1 MGGIGEQSPRPL
13 LLAHRCRY
21 ASAQGRDRQMDRH
34 GRCRRRHSPKEGG
47 RDMSLLAAIRKLWH
61 SIAPRTRSD
70 VEEEFRSTL
79 DAYQED
85 LIGQGLSEEQAR
97 RKACIDL
104 GQPAAQ
110 NETYRDAIGLRFF
123 DELGGDIR
131 YGLRALR
138 RNPGFGAVAVLSL
151 ALGIGATT
159 AMFSLIYAVLLHPFP
174 YADADRI
181 MNPHLVDEQHPDVFQ
196 WFSLSEAQLDD
207 LRLAAPVDSVL
218 GFTNGHLEITNDGLP
233 EDISG
238 VYLTDNAETFLGVRP
253 LFGRMIEPF
262 DAGQAV
268 VVLNYRFWQRRFGS
282 DPHVI
287 GRMLEM
293 DHAPYTI
300 VGVMPRS
307 FAFNDFG
314 GVGDVYLPASL
325 MDAVANGPA
334 RTYLPWIKLR
344 PHVTVATANAALEP
358 IVREIMKIHSEASLA
373 WHLGLQPIIVPYQ
386 QDLGRT
392 LALLLAGVV
401 LLLIIGCA
409 NCSILLLARGRT
421 RRHELAIRTAI
432 GASRWRIVRQLVV
445 EAVVISCTGA
455 VLGVAASYWLAR
467 LPLLLSPDS
476 FPAESVIRINAS
488 VLAFSV
494 ALALLCGILFG
505 LVPALRLSRHDSA
518 CMLPGRQIAVVAP
531 PAKHRWSVLI
541 AAQVALTLLLM
552 ATAGTAIRGFLRLTQ
567 MPLGYDPTNVMQL
580 GISLHVDNLAEWS
593 RLQSREARAAYIEQI
608 RQKIAAVPG
617 VSTVAVGVDATPPFS
632 DPVDTESSF
641 NIDGTGDREQPQARV
656 MLVSQQYF
664 AALRI
669 PLLQG
674 RVWNADENTRGDFL
688 AVVNHAFV
696 TRYLSS
702 SNALGRQLRIP
713 ALPFQNRFTASSAQS
728 TAWRQII
735 GVVGDARN
743 DGIGRPVVPAIYLP
757 YTTLMRQYVE
767 FFVRTQG
774 DPLTY
779 LHSIRAAVAS
789 VASDQQISNGAFTL
803 NEAIEH
809 DAQYSRQR
817 LFSILFGVFS
827 AMALALALVGTF
839 SVVAYSVAQRTTE
852 FGVRLALGAPRMHVL
867 WVAGRIALVSVAA
880 GIVIGLAFDSFLGA
894 VLAHWMQSAFAA
906 GSLFAAAALL
916 ALGAVLACLLPAR
929 HAVAVPPAEALRY
942 E

>member
-1 MGGIGEQSPRPL
+1 
-13 LLAHRCRY
+13 
-21 ASAQGRDRQMDRH
+21 
-34 GRCRRRHSPKEGG
+34 
-47 RDMSLLAAIRKLWH
+47 MSLLAAIRKLWH
-61 SIAPRTRSD
+61 SVAPRSHSD

-85 LIGQGLSEEQAR
+85 LVRQGLPEEEAR
-97 RKACIDL
+97 RKARIDL

-110 NETYRDAIGLRFF
+110 NELYRDAIGLRLF
-123 DELGGDIR
+123 DELSGDIR
-131 YGLRALR
+131 YGLRALF
-138 RNPGFGAVAVLSL
+138 RNPGFAAVAVLSL

-181 MNPHLVDEQHPDVFQ
+181 MNPHFILAQHPDVFQ

-207 LRLAAPVDSVL
+207 LRLAAPIDSVL
-218 GFTNGHLEITNDGLP
+218 GFMNEHLEITNDGLP

-238 VYLTDNAETFLGVRP
+238 VYLTENAETFLGVRP

-262 DAGQAV
+262 DAGHPV
-268 VVLNYRFWQRRFGS
+268 VVLNYRFWQRRFGG

-287 GRMLEM
+287 GRTLEI

-300 VGVMPRS
+300 IGAMPRS
-307 FAFNDFG
+307 FAFNDIA

-325 MDAVANGPA
+325 MRAVANSPA
-334 RTYLPWIKLR
+334 PSYLPWIKLR
-344 PHVTVATANAALEP
+344 PHVTVAAANAALEP
-358 IVREIMKIHSEASLA
+358 IVREIMKIHSVASLA

-409 NCSILLLARGRT
+409 NCAILLLARGRT
-421 RRHELAIRTAI
+421 RQHELAIRTAI
-432 GASRWRIVRQLVV
+432 GASRWRIVRQLLV
-445 EAVVISCTGA
+445 EALVISCIGA
-455 VLGVAASYWLAR
+455 VLGVAASYWLAK

-476 FPAESVIRINAS
+476 FPAESFIRINAPIL
-488 VLAFSV
+488 VFSV

-505 LVPALRLSRHDSA
+505 LFPALRLSRRDSA
-518 CMLPGRQIAVVAP
+518 RMLPGRLIGVVAAP
-531 PAKHRWSVLI
+531 GNHRWSVLI

-567 MPLGYDPTNVMQL
+567 MPLGYNPANVMQL
-580 GISLHVDNLAEWS
+580 GISLHVDNPAEWS
-593 RLQSREARAAYIEQI
+593 RLQSREARASYIEQI

-617 VSTVAVGVDATPPFS
+617 VSTVAVGVDAMPPGADVQTSFI
-632 DPVDTESSF
+632 VDGGG
-641 NIDGTGDREQPQARV
+641 DGEQPQARV
-656 MLVSQQYF
+656 MLVDQRYF

-674 RVWNADENTRGDFL
+674 RVWTTDENSSGDFI
-688 AVVNHAFV
+688 AVVNRAFA

-713 ALPFQNRFTASSAQS
+713 SLPFQNRFTASSAQS

-743 DGIGRPVVPAIYLP
+743 DGSGRPVVPAIYLP

-774 DPLTY
+774 DPLTC

-803 NEAIEH
+803 NEAIER

-827 AMALALALVGTF
+827 AMALALALVGIF
-839 SVVAYSVAQRTTE
+839 SVVAYTVAQRTTE
-852 FGVRLALGAPRMHVL
+852 FGVRLALGAPRAHVL
-867 WVAGRIALVSVAA
+867 WVAAHIALVSAGA

-906 GSLFAAAALL
+906 SSLFAVAALL
-916 ALGAVLACLLPAR
+916 ALGALLACLLPAR
-929 HAVAVPPAEALRY
+929 HAIAVPPAEALRY

>member
-1 MGGIGEQSPRPL
+1 
-13 LLAHRCRY
+13 
-21 ASAQGRDRQMDRH
+21 
-34 GRCRRRHSPKEGG
+34 
-47 RDMSLLAAIRKLWH
+47 MSLLTAVRKLWH
-61 SIAPRTRSD
+61 FIAPRTHGD

-85 LIGQGLSEEQAR
+85 LIRQGLTEEEAR
-97 RKACIDL
+97 RKARIDL

-110 NETYRDAIGLRFF
+110 NGIYRDAIGLRLF

-138 RNPGFGAVAVLSL
+138 RNPGFAAVAVLSL

-174 YADADRI
+174 YAGADRI
-181 MNPHLVDEQHPDVFQ
+181 MNAHIVDEQHPDAFS
-196 WFSLSEAQLDD
+196 WFTLSEAQFDD
-207 LRLAAPVDSVL
+207 LRLAAPIDSAL
-218 GFTNGHLEITNDGLP
+218 GFNNSHMEITGGALP
-233 EDISG
+233 EDIWG
-238 VYLTDNAETFLGVRP
+238 IYLTENAGTFFGVRP
-253 LFGRMIEPF
+253 LLGRNIEPS
-262 DAGQAV
+262 DAGNGGHPV
-268 VVLNYRFWQRRFGS
+268 VVLNYRFWRSYFGG

-287 GRMLEM
+287 GRTLDI

-300 VGVMPRS
+300 IGVMPRS
-307 FAFNDFG
+307 FAFSDTT

-325 MDAVANGPA
+325 MRAVANGPDPS
-334 RTYLPWIKLR
+334 YLPWIKLR
-344 PHVTVATANAALEP
+344 PQVTVAAANAALEP
-358 IVREIMKIHSEASLA
+358 IVREMMKQHSGVSA
-373 WHLGLQPIIVPYQ
+373 WHLALQPISVPYQ

-421 RRHELAIRTAI
+421 RQHELAIRTAI
-432 GASRWRIVRQLVV
+432 GASRWRIVRQLLV
-445 EAVVISCTGA
+445 EALVISCTGA
-455 VLGVAASYWLAR
+455 VLGVAASYWLAK

-476 FPAESVIRINAS
+476 FPSEFFIRINAPIL
-488 VLAFSV
+488 VFSV

-505 LVPALRLSRHDSA
+505 LVPALHLSRHDSA
-518 CMLPGRQIAVVAP
+518 RMLPARQVGVVAA

-567 MPLGYDPTNVMQL
+567 MPLGYDPANVMKIGIQL
-580 GISLHVDNLAEWS
+580 HTHDPGEWG

-608 RQKIAAVPG
+608 RQKIASVPR
-617 VSTVAVGVDATPPFS
+617 VSTVAVSIYATPP
-632 DPVDTESSF
+632 DAEVQSSF
-641 NIDGTGDREQPQARV
+641 IVDGRGDGEQPQARV
-656 MLVSQQYF
+656 MLVDQRYF

-674 RVWNADENTRGDFL
+674 RIWNTDENTRGDFI
-688 AVVNHAFV
+688 AVVNRAFA
-696 TRYLSS
+696 TRYLPS
-702 SNALGRQLRIP
+702 SNALNRQLRIP
-713 ALPFQNRFTASSAQS
+713 GFTSRNHYQVASSQS
-728 TAWRQII
+728 TAWRQTI
-735 GVVGDARN
+735 GIVGDARN
-743 DGIGRPVVPAIYLP
+743 DGVDRPVVPAIYLP
-757 YTTLMRQYVE
+757 YTVVMQPYVQ
-767 FFVRTQG
+767 FLVRTQG

-779 LHSIRAAVAS
+779 LHSIRAAIAS
-789 VASDQQISNGAFTL
+789 VASDQQISTSGFNRTFTL
-803 NEAIEH
+803 NEAIER

-827 AMALALALVGTF
+827 AMALALALVGIF

-852 FGVRLALGAPRMHVL
+852 FGVRLALGAPRAHVL
-867 WVAGRIALVSVAA
+867 WVAARIALVSAAA
-880 GIVIGLAFDSFLGA
+880 GIVLGLAFDSFLGA
-894 VLAHWMQSAFAA
+894 VLAHWMRSAFAA

-916 ALGAVLACLLPAR
+916 ALGALLACLLPAR
-929 HAVAVPPAEALRY
+929 HAIAVPPAEALRY